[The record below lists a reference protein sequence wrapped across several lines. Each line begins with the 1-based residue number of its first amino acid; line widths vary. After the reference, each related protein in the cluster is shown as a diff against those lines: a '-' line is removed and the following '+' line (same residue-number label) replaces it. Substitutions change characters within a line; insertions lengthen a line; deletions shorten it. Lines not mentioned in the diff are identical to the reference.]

1 MKRKLIT
8 LCVSSVFVGSGII
21 FNMNQDVSV
30 PTVEKFTED
39 TSASVSKHD
48 TKVSKHENV
57 DKDEK
62 SIAASTNRKAETK
75 ESKNEESSTEKN
87 ESQKASIKQTS
98 TSKSEITASVSSESK
113 KQNSKKEG
121 SSKSSSSSEKESSTS
136 NSSNASSK
144 SNNDLVNQPVGKPN
158 ESKQEPAVEST
169 PTTPEP
175 TRPSY
180 ACPGGVNP
188 DVSCNVILDT
198 NFYYA
203 TYGSQAEADAAGM
216 YYLNEVM
223 YIGDIEITNY
233 SVQPVYRNDHSI
245 AYYGLNLWSNGTLI
259 Q

>member
-1 MKRKLIT
+1 MKRKLIA
-8 LCVSSVFVGSGII
+8 LCVSSVLVGNGII

-39 TSASVSKHD
+39 TSAS
-48 TKVSKHENV
+48 VSKHENV

-87 ESQKASIKQTS
+87 ESQKSLSKQTS
-98 TSKSEITASVSSESK
+98 TSKSETTASVSSESK

-121 SSKSSSSSEKESSTS
+121 SSKSSSGSDQKTSTS
-136 NSSNASSK
+136 NGSNASSK
-144 SNNDLVNQPVGKPN
+144 SNNDVVSQPVEKPT
-158 ESKQEPAVEST
+158 ETKQEPT
-169 PTTPEP
+169 PTLEP
-175 TRPSY
+175 AKPSY

-188 DVSCNVILDT
+188 DVSCDVILDT

-203 TYGSQAEADAAGM
+203 TYGTQTEADAAGM
-216 YYLNEVM
+216 YYFNEVM